1 MLKRWASTGAAF
13 ASILIVPIVFESYT
27 FHLYT
32 IRDPSFFTF
41 SGARLWVFLIS
52 IILSGVA
59 IGLAGRFRPI
69 VASGAAAVTIS
80 VLMAML
86 YQFCDAKQCYYL
98 GPDGL
103 GELRLWVLF
112 FSTSSVGIMVG
123 SMRHPREKSN
133 VDGVF
138 FGGNV
143 AIFLGYF
150 PWALLFGSYMPTTV
164 GLAML
169 GFASAIPFL
178 FSGAVCRFFS
188 NSTKH
193 AVYSAAIGWFVLLIL
208 FASMRPSSMP
218 LLAVILA
225 CSVPSAVG
233 GYLLESHASRKGTHL
248 KSDIMIASLLGLFA
262 FVALHPFIGGSMNLS
277 SEPDRAILPE
287 PTYYSGAYHQSE
299 TYLST
304 KRVEVQVALEQF
316 DRGSVRD
323 FLFAGI
329 GAQSPNCCKDGLDY
343 GYRADLFFNNSG
355 TFLAARAWESCDY
368 NVACSGFPWISTMHQ
383 AIVSLPAEVASNAI
397 MLAMEWQ
404 PDGRTVKWY
413 YGTDSN
419 WKEYSKFVSPEIGN
433 PYFNLGV
440 IPVGNP
446 ISNADTG
453 NAFFYQ
459 AGVSVPEQNSAT
471 GTIAMRCPAYFDSK
485 GSRHC
490 VDLEPIARG
499 NSHWKALWKWGVQ
512 DNESVVKTDGS
523 EMRVRLG

>member
-1 MLKRWASTGAAF
+1 M
-13 ASILIVPIVFESYT
+13 IVPIVFETYT

-59 IGLAGRFRPI
+59 IGLAGRLRPI
-69 VASGAAAVTIS
+69 VASGAAALAVS
-80 VLMAML
+80 VLIAML
-86 YQFCDAKQCYYL
+86 YQFCDAKQCYYS

-103 GELRLWVLF
+103 GELRLGVLF
-112 FSTSSVGIMVG
+112 FSTSVIGIMVG
-123 SMRHPREKSN
+123 SMRHPSAKSN
-133 VDGVF
+133 VYGVF
-138 FGGNV
+138 FGGNIAV
-143 AIFLGYF
+143 FLGFF
-150 PWALLFGSYMPTTV
+150 PWALLFASYMPTTV

-188 NSTKH
+188 NSAKH
-193 AVYSAAIGWFVLLIL
+193 AIYSGAMGWFVLLTM

-225 CSVPSAVG
+225 CSLPSAVG
-233 GYLLESHASRKGTHL
+233 GYLLESRMSRKRTDL
-248 KSDIMIASLLGLFA
+248 KSGIVIASLLGLFA
-262 FVALHPFIGGSMNLS
+262 FGASHPFIGGAMNLS

-304 KRVEVQVALEQF
+304 KRVEVQVDFEQF
-316 DRGSVRD
+316 DRDSVRD

-343 GYRADLFFNNSG
+343 GYRADLLFNNSG

-368 NVACSGFPWISTMHQ
+368 NVACSGFPWISTMHH
-383 AIVSLPAEVASNAI
+383 ALVRLPADVASNAV

-413 YGTDSN
+413 YSTDGEWN
-419 WKEYSKFVSPEIGN
+419 EYTDFVSPEIGN

-459 AGVSVPEQNSAT
+459 AGVSVPEQDSAT
-471 GTIAMRCPAYFDSK
+471 GTIAMRCPAYYDSK
-485 GSRHC
+485 GVRHC

-499 NSHWKALWKWGVQ
+499 NSHWKALWKWGTQ
-512 DNESVVKTDGS
+512 DSESVVETDGS